1 MSDRVDVKSV
11 VLKAAAKAEA
21 MYDSSRPGFV
31 HASRKPEKRQGWTE
45 LTFPSG
51 LICTTNSTPIET
63 ELMYN
68 EIFEGREY
76 LRSGIKLGDH
86 DTIID
91 VGANIGMFT
100 MYLLTNLENPNVHA
114 FEPVPDTFEALQQN
128 MERYPRANVHL
139 YNTGLGASADSSMAM
154 TFFPNM
160 TGNSTAHPEWKAAQR
175 EILSKAFTS
184 EELLVTYTAEEIT
197 VPSTT
202 LSSFIRKNALD
213 RIDLLK
219 IDAEGCEVD
228 ILNGIEADHWSLIQ
242 QLAMEVHDEAKLLST
257 VINIVTANGMKA
269 TVDDASR
276 DPMGTVI
283 MTAIRR

>member
-1 MSDRVDVKSV
+1 MSGRVDVRSIG
-11 VLKAAAKAEA
+11 LKAEA

-31 HASRKPEKRQGWTE
+31 HASRKPEQRPGWTE

-51 LICTTNSTPIET
+51 FICTTNSSPIET

-76 LRSGIKLGDH
+76 LRSAIKLGDH

-100 MYLLTNLENPNVHA
+100 MYLLNNLASPFIHA
-114 FEPVPDTFEALQQN
+114 FEPVPDTFEALRWN
-128 MERYPRANVHL
+128 MERYPNANVHI
-139 YNTGLGASADSSMAM
+139 YNTAFGASIDSRMTM

-160 TGNSTAHPEWKAAQR
+160 TGNSTAHPEIMATQR
-175 EILSKAFTS
+175 EVLSQAFTS
-184 EELLVTYTAEEIT
+184 EEMKFIYTGEEIT
-197 VPSTT
+197 VTSTT

-228 ILNGIEADHWSLIQ
+228 ILKGIEAGHWPLIQ
-242 QLAMEVHDEAKLLST
+242 HLAMEVHNEADLLSSVIKT
-257 VINIVTANGMKA
+257 VTTNGMKA

-276 DPMGTVI
+276 DPMGTVVI
-283 MTAIRR
+283 TAFHQ

>member
-1 MSDRVDVKSV
+1 MSGKVDVRSV
-11 VLKAAAKAEA
+11 MLKAEA

-31 HASRKPEKRQGWTE
+31 HASRKPEQRQGWTE

-51 LICTTNSTPIET
+51 LICTTNSSPIET

-91 VGANIGMFT
+91 VGANIGVFT
-100 MYLLTNLENPNVHA
+100 MYLLTNLESPNVHA
-114 FEPVPDTFEALQQN
+114 FEPVPDTFEALRRN
-128 MERYPRANVHL
+128 MERYPRANLHI

-160 TGNSTAHPEWKAAQR
+160 TGNSTAYPEWKAAQR
-175 EILSKAFTS
+175 EILSKEFTS
-184 EELLVTYTAEEIT
+184 EELLLIFTGEEIT

-202 LSSFIRKNALD
+202 LSCYIRKNALD

-219 IDAEGCEVD
+219 IDAEGSEVD
-228 ILNGIEADHWSLIQ
+228 ILNGIETDHWPLIL
-242 QLAMEVHDEAKLLST
+242 QLAMEVHNESKTLST
-257 VINIVTANGMKA
+257 VIKTVTANGMKA
-269 TVDDASR
+269 TVDAATR
-276 DPMGTVI
+276 DPFGTVV

>member
-1 MSDRVDVKSV
+1 MSDRVDVRSV
-11 VLKAAAKAEA
+11 WLKAEA

-31 HASRKPEKRQGWTE
+31 HASRKPEQRQGWTE

-51 LICTTNSTPIET
+51 LICTTNSSPIET

-100 MYLLTNLENPNVHA
+100 MYLLTNLESPNVYA
-114 FEPVPDTFEALQQN
+114 FEPVPDTFEALRRN
-128 MERYPRANVHL
+128 KERYPRANVHI
-139 YNTGLGASADSSMAM
+139 YAG
-154 TFFPNM
+154 
-160 TGNSTAHPEWKAAQR
+160 
-175 EILSKAFTS
+175 
-184 EELLVTYTAEEIT
+184 EEIT

-202 LSSFIRKNALD
+202 LSCFIRKNALD

-219 IDAEGCEVD
+219 IDTEGCEVD
-228 ILNGIEADHWSLIQ
+228 ILNGIEADHWPLIL
-242 QLAMEVHDEAKLLST
+242 QLAMEVHNETNLLST
-257 VINIVTANGMKA
+257 IINTVTANGMKA
-269 TVDDASR
+269 TVDAATR
-276 DPMGTVI
+276 DPMGIVV

>member
-1 MSDRVDVKSV
+1 MSGKVDVRSV
-11 VLKAAAKAEA
+11 MLKAEA

-31 HASRKPEKRQGWTE
+31 HASRKPEQRQGWTE

-51 LICTTNSTPIET
+51 LICTTNSAPIET

-91 VGANIGMFT
+91 IGANIGMFT
-100 MYLLTNLENPNVHA
+100 MYLLTNLESPNIHA
-114 FEPVPDTFEALQQN
+114 FEPVPDTFEALRRN
-128 MERYPRANVHL
+128 MERYPRANVHI

-160 TGNSTAHPEWKAAQR
+160 TGNSTAYPEWKAAQR
-175 EILSKAFTS
+175 EILSKEFTS
-184 EELLVTYTAEEIT
+184 EELLLIFTGEEIT

-202 LSSFIRKNALD
+202 LSCFIRKNALD

-219 IDAEGCEVD
+219 IDAEGSEVD
-228 ILNGIEADHWSLIQ
+228 ILNGIETDHWPLIL
-242 QLAMEVHDEAKLLST
+242 QLAMEVHNESKTLST
-257 VINIVTANGMKA
+257 VIKTVTANGMKA
-269 TVDDASR
+269 TVDAATR
-276 DPMGTVI
+276 DPFGTVV

>member
-1 MSDRVDVKSV
+1 MSGRVDVRSV
-11 VLKAAAKAEA
+11 WLKAEA

-31 HASRKPEKRQGWTE
+31 HASRKSEPRQGWTE

-51 LICTTNSTPIET
+51 LICTTNSSPIET

-86 DTIID
+86 DTILD
-91 VGANIGMFT
+91 VGANIGVFT
-100 MYLLTNLENPNVHA
+100 MYLLTNLESPNVHA
-114 FEPVPDTFEALQQN
+114 FEPVPDTFEALRRN
-128 MERYPRANVHL
+128 IERYPRANVHI

-160 TGNSTAHPEWKAAQR
+160 TGNSTAYPEMQAAQR
-175 EILSKAFTS
+175 EILSQAFTS
-184 EELLVTYTAEEIT
+184 EELLLIYTCEEIT

-202 LSSFIRKNALD
+202 LSCFIRKNALD

-228 ILNGIEADHWSLIQ
+228 ILNGIEADHWPLIL
-242 QLAMEVHDEAKLLST
+242 QLAMEVHNETNLLST
-257 VINIVTANGMKA
+257 VIKTVTANGMKA
-269 TVDDASR
+269 TVDAASR
-276 DPMGTVI
+276 DPMGTVV

>member
-1 MSDRVDVKSV
+1 MSDRVDVRSV
-11 VLKAAAKAEA
+11 WLKAEA

-51 LICTTNSTPIET
+51 LICTTNSSPIET

-100 MYLLTNLENPNVHA
+100 MYLLTNLESPNVYA
-114 FEPVPDTFEALQQN
+114 FEPVPDTFEALRRN

-139 YNTGLGASADSSMAM
+139 YNTGLGASADSSMTM

-160 TGNSTAHPEWKAAQR
+160 TGNSTAYPDTKAAQR

-184 EELLVTYTAEEIT
+184 EELLLIYTGEEIT
-197 VPSTT
+197 VPITT

-219 IDAEGCEVD
+219 IDTEGCEVD
-228 ILNGIEADHWSLIQ
+228 ILNSIEADHWPLIQ
-242 QLAMEVHDEAKLLST
+242 QLAMEVHDEKNLLST
-257 VINIVTANGMKA
+257 VIKIVTANGMKA
-269 TVDDASR
+269 TVDAASR
-276 DPMGTVI
+276 DPMGIVV

>member
-1 MSDRVDVKSV
+1 
-11 VLKAAAKAEA
+11 
-21 MYDSSRPGFV
+21 
-31 HASRKPEKRQGWTE
+31 
-45 LTFPSG
+45 
-51 LICTTNSTPIET
+51 
-63 ELMYN
+63 MYN

-100 MYLLTNLENPNVHA
+100 MYLLTNLESPNVHA
-114 FEPVPDTFEALQQN
+114 FEPVPDTFEALRRN
-128 MERYPRANVHL
+128 IERYPRANVHI

-160 TGNSTAHPEWKAAQR
+160 TGNSTAYPEMQAAQR
-175 EILSKAFTS
+175 EILSEAFTS
-184 EELLVTYTAEEIT
+184 EELLLIYTGEEIT

-202 LSSFIRKNALD
+202 LACFIRKNALD
-213 RIDLLK
+213 RINLLK

-228 ILNGIEADHWSLIQ
+228 ILNGIEADHWPLIL
-242 QLAMEVHDEAKLLST
+242 QLAMEVHDEINLLST
-257 VINIVTANGMKA
+257 VIKTVTANGMKA
-269 TVDDASR
+269 TVDAASR
-276 DPMGTVI
+276 DPMGTVV

>member
-1 MSDRVDVKSV
+1 MSDRVDVRSV
-11 VLKAAAKAEA
+11 WLKAEA

-51 LICTTNSTPIET
+51 LICTTNSSPIET

-100 MYLLTNLENPNVHA
+100 MYLLTNLESPNVYA
-114 FEPVPDTFEALQQN
+114 FEPVPDTFEALRRN
-128 MERYPRANVHL
+128 IERYPRANVHI
-139 YNTGLGASADSSMAM
+139 YNTGLGASVDSSMAM

-160 TGNSTAHPEWKAAQR
+160 TGNSTAYPDTKAAQR

-184 EELLVTYTAEEIT
+184 EELLLIYTGEEIT
-197 VPSTT
+197 VPITT

-219 IDAEGCEVD
+219 IDTEGCEVD
-228 ILNGIEADHWSLIQ
+228 ILNSIEADHWPLIQ
-242 QLAMEVHDEAKLLST
+242 QLAMEVHDEKNLLST
-257 VINIVTANGMKA
+257 VIKIVTANGMKA
-269 TVDDASR
+269 TVDAASR
-276 DPMGTVI
+276 DPMGIVV

>member
-1 MSDRVDVKSV
+1 M
-11 VLKAAAKAEA
+11 KAEA
-21 MYDSSRPGFV
+21 MYDSNRPGFV

-51 LICTTNSTPIET
+51 LICTTNSSPIET

-68 EIFEGREY
+68 EVFEGREY

-100 MYLLTNLENPNVHA
+100 MYLLINLASPSVHA
-114 FEPVPDTFEALQQN
+114 FEPVPDTFAALQRN
-128 MERYPRANVHL
+128 MERYPRANVHI

-160 TGNSTAHPEWKAAQR
+160 TGNSTAHPEIMAAQR
-175 EILSKAFTS
+175 EILSQAFTS
-184 EELLVTYTAEEIT
+184 EEMLFIYTGEEIT

-228 ILNGIEADHWSLIQ
+228 ILKGIEADQWPLIR
-242 QLAMEVHDEAKLLST
+242 QLAMEVHNETDLMST
-257 VINIVTANGMKA
+257 VIKNLTANGME
-269 TVDDASR
+269 TTIDDASR
-276 DPMGTVI
+276 DPMGTVV
-283 MTAIRR
+283 MTAVRR

>member
-1 MSDRVDVKSV
+1 MSGKVDVRSV
-11 VLKAAAKAEA
+11 LLKAEA

-31 HASRKPEKRQGWTE
+31 HASRKPEQRQGWTE

-51 LICTTNSTPIET
+51 FICTTNSSSIET

-91 VGANIGMFT
+91 VGANIGVFT
-100 MYLLTNLENPNVHA
+100 MYLLTNLESPNVHA
-114 FEPVPDTFEALQQN
+114 FEPVPDTFEALRRN
-128 MERYPRANVHL
+128 IERYPRANVHI

-160 TGNSTAHPEWKAAQR
+160 TGNSTAYPEIQVAQR

-184 EELLVTYTAEEIT
+184 EELLLIYTCEEIT

-202 LSSFIRKNALD
+202 LSCFIRKNALD

-228 ILNGIEADHWSLIQ
+228 ILNGIEADHWPLIL
-242 QLAMEVHDEAKLLST
+242 QLAMEVHNETNLLST
-257 VINIVTANGMKA
+257 VIKTVTANGMKA
-269 TVDDASR
+269 TVDAASR
-276 DPMGTVI
+276 DPMGTVV

>member
-1 MSDRVDVKSV
+1 MSDRVDVRAV
-11 VLKAAAKAEA
+11 GLKAEA
-21 MYDSSRPGFV
+21 MYDASRPGFV
-31 HASRKPEKRQGWTE
+31 HASRKPEQRQGWTE

-51 LICTTNSTPIET
+51 LICTTNSSPIET

-76 LRSGIKLGDH
+76 IRSGIKLGDH

-91 VGANIGMFT
+91 VGANVGMFT
-100 MYLLTNLENPNVHA
+100 MYLLTHLESPNIHA
-114 FEPVPDTFEALQQN
+114 FEPVPDTFEALRRN
-128 MERYPRANVHL
+128 IERYPRANVHV
-139 YNTGLGASADSSMAM
+139 YNTGLGAAADSSMAM

-160 TGNSTAHPEWKAAQR
+160 TGNSTAYPEMQAAQR
-175 EILSKAFTS
+175 EILSKVFTS
-184 EELLVTYTAEEIT
+184 EELLLIYAREEIT

-202 LSSFIRKNALD
+202 LSSFIRKNALN

-228 ILNGIEADHWSLIQ
+228 ILNGIEADHWPLIL
-242 QLAMEVHDEAKLLST
+242 QLAMEVHNEASLLST
-257 VINIVTANGMKA
+257 VIKAVTANGMKA

-276 DPMGTVI
+276 DPMGTVV